1 MSENDTTSC
10 LVEEFLGRVRIGDV
24 PDIDSFIAE
33 HAPSGDS
40 EDLRGLLSTL
50 IDVERLT
57 FASKDTDESLPPPD
71 LTSCGY
77 RLLKKI
83 GAGGMGVVYEAL
95 QTNLDR
101 HVAVKLLRPELL
113 ADPEILELF
122 RLEARILARFNHP
135 GIVRILGTGH
145 CAATFFYAMEL
156 VEGRHLDTLA
166 QKPSE
171 KQLLQWA
178 DEASDALAC
187 AHSHGIVHGDIK
199 PANLLLDKN
208 GHIRICDF
216 GLAFAT
222 QTASG
227 RQGSKGGTLRYMA
240 PELQGD
246 MIRNFAGDQYA
257 LCASLVEIAT
267 ASPFDRNG
275 DISRL
280 PRNSQ
285 LAAVLNKGLADD
297 PKDRY
302 PAVSDLRDDLR
313 RIGRHETVI
322 AGRTP
327 LHVRIGLFCRR
338 HPIHSVTA
346 SLIVL
351 CLAAVIHGLIRTE
364 AALKLAQG
372 NAATANAAIGKVFD
386 EMVQLPPAPGNADL
400 LSQLIPY
407 YEQIVANPN
416 IPLTELTGALT
427 QLAQTAMRTG
437 DYPLAE
443 RTLRRLLECDN
454 SSSVQCR
461 LAYVLFQQG
470 KGDES
475 TALFRKIIDRYSD
488 GTPRERLDAA
498 WAHLHFVQTG
508 PKGNHSAD
516 RQAVHRILADYFSK
530 NPENDTALYLYA
542 QLLRSGTD
550 ASVEPIP
557 DLPSDPLE
565 ILDELSSRHPNN
577 GRYWQAFIDGAT
589 EWFRTAGAT
598 NGCPETIESALEKS
612 DIMLWRFLSR
622 PHAVT
627 SALALKRAYARWH
640 RLSDERR
647 RPIREQISVS
657 ILTRAL
663 LNQPNLPEEDQSDLI
678 AFSLDALEDLERFP
692 PRRQRSHERRQHRL
706 KELKTF
712 LEQHPLPRK
721 DEFLKRIQALET
733 EANGGTSVLP
743 SEH

>member
-1 MSENDTTSC
+1 MNENDSTGS
-10 LVEEFLGRVRIGDV
+10 LVEEFLGRIRIGDV
-24 PDIDSFIAE
+24 PNIDAFIAE
-33 HAPSGDS
+33 HAPSDNL
-40 EDLRGLLSTL
+40 EELRGLLSTL
-50 IDVERLT
+50 LDVERLT
-57 FASKDTDESLPPPD
+57 FSSKDEDESLPPPD

-95 QTNLDR
+95 QINLGR

-113 ADPEILELF
+113 ADAEIRELF

-145 CAATFFYAMEL
+145 CADTFFYTMEL
-156 VEGRHLDTLA
+156 VEGQHLDALA
-166 QKPSE
+166 HRPTE

-178 DEASDALAC
+178 VEAADALAC
-187 AHSHGIVHGDIK
+187 AHNHGIVHGDIK
-199 PANLLLDKN
+199 PANLLLNDE

-222 QTASG
+222 QAPSG
-227 RQGSKGGTLRYMA
+227 RRESKGGTFRYMA

-246 MIRNFAGDQYA
+246 MLRNFTGDQYA

-267 ASPFDRNG
+267 ARPFDRNG
-275 DISRL
+275 DDL
-280 PRNSQ
+280 QHVRNSQ
-285 LAAVLNKGLADD
+285 LAAVLSKGLSDD

-313 RIGRHETVI
+313 RIERHEPVT

-327 LHVRIGLFCRR
+327 LLTRIGLFCQR
-338 HPIHSVTA
+338 HPIHSVSA

-364 AALKLAQG
+364 SALKLAQG

-386 EMVQLPPAPGNADL
+386 EIVQLPPAPENAEL
-400 LSQLIPY
+400 LAQLIPY

-416 IPLTELTGALT
+416 IPLTELTGGLT
-427 QLAQTAMRTG
+427 QLAQTALRTG

-443 RTLRRLLECDN
+443 RTLRRLLESDN
-454 SSSVQCR
+454 SSTVQCR
-461 LAYVLFQQG
+461 LAYVLFQQE
-470 KGDES
+470 KDDES
-475 TALFRKIIDRYSD
+475 TALFRKIIDRYSN
-488 GTPRERLDAA
+488 GAPRERLDAV
-498 WAHLHFVQTG
+498 WAHLHFVQTD

-516 RQAVHRILADYFSK
+516 RQAARRILADYFSR
-530 NPENDTALYLYA
+530 NPEDDTALYLYA

-589 EWFRTAGAT
+589 EWLRTADAT

-640 RLSDERR
+640 RPSDAQRK
-647 RPIREQISVS
+647 PVREQISVS

-692 PRRQRSHERRQHRL
+692 PRRHRPHERRQHRL
-706 KELKTF
+706 TEIKTF

-721 DEFLKRIQALET
+721 DEFLKRIRDLEILD
-733 EANGGTSVLP
+733 AGL
-743 SEH
+743 

>member
-1 MSENDTTSC
+1 MSENDTTSS
-10 LVEEFLGRVRIGDV
+10 LVEEFLGRIRIGDV
-24 PDIDSFIAE
+24 PDVAEFIAE
-33 HAPSGDS
+33 HPEATDPS
-40 EDLRGLLSTL
+40 ELRSLLTIL
-50 IDVERLT
+50 LDVERLT
-57 FASKDTDESLPPPD
+57 FSSTSKSDDLPLPD
-71 LTSCGY
+71 LTRAGY

-122 RLEARILARFNHP
+122 QLEARILARFNHP

-145 CAATFFYAMEL
+145 CATTFFYAMEL

-166 QKPSE
+166 HKPSE

-178 DEASDALAC
+178 VEAADALAC

-199 PANLLLDKN
+199 PANLLLDN
-208 GHIRICDF
+208 AGHIRICDF

-222 QTASG
+222 QAPSG
-227 RQGSKGGTLRYMA
+227 RRESKGGTLRYMA

-246 MIRNFAGDQYA
+246 MVRNFASDQYA
-257 LCASLVEIAT
+257 ICASLVEIAT
-267 ASPFDRNG
+267 ASPFDRNE

-280 PRNSQ
+280 FRNSQ
-285 LAAVLNKGLADD
+285 LAAVLNKGLSDD

-302 PAVSDLRDDLR
+302 PAVSDLRDDFR
-313 RIGRHETVI
+313 RIGRHETVT
-322 AGRTP
+322 AGRAP
-327 LHVRIGLFCRR
+327 LLVRVGLFCRR
-338 HPIHSVTA
+338 HPIHSVA
-346 SLIVL
+346 VSLITL
-351 CLAAVIHGLIRTE
+351 CLVSVIHGLIRTE
-364 AALKLAQG
+364 AALKLAQR

-416 IPLTELTGALT
+416 IPLTELTGALA

-454 SSSVQCR
+454 SPSVQCR

-470 KGDES
+470 KGNES
-475 TALFRKIIDRYSD
+475 AALFRKIIDRYSN
-488 GTPRERLDAA
+488 GTPRERLDAV
-498 WAHLHFVQTG
+498 WAHLHFAQNDPDG
-508 PKGNHSAD
+508 DHSANK
-516 RQAVHRILADYFSK
+516 QAACRILADYFSK
-530 NPENDTALYLYA
+530 NPEDDTALYLYA

-557 DLPSDPLE
+557 NLPSDPLE

-589 EWFRTAGAT
+589 EWLRTADAT

-612 DIMLWRFLSR
+612 DIMLWRFLNR
-622 PHAVT
+622 PHTVS
-627 SALALKRAYARWH
+627 SALALKRVYAQRQ
-640 RLSDERR
+640 RLSNIHR
-647 RPIREQISVS
+647 RPGLEQISVG

-663 LNQPNLPEEDQSDLI
+663 LNQPNLPEQDQSDLI
-678 AFSLDALEDLERFP
+678 AFSLDAMEDRPSLP
-692 PRRQRSHERRQHRL
+692 SHRHRPLARRQHRL
-706 KELKTF
+706 DEIKSF
-712 LEQHPLPRK
+712 LERHPLPRK
-721 DEFLKRIQALET
+721 DEFLKRIQNLI
-733 EANGGTSVLP
+733 NP
-743 SEH
+743 